1 MATSVRRQS
10 LQWSKNS
17 HSSNENRIHGAKTL
31 LGAYDGS
38 IRIIFYEGDEFYEW
52 NGNAFIGGLKS
63 KALVRIGFV
72 DGEPFEAERFSWA
85 KRVRDVEMD
94 HDGAIWVIEDG
105 PNGRLIKFTKPTE

>member
-1 MATSVRRQS
+1 MEQEFPFIKREQNSWRQNFIGC
-10 LQWSKNS
+10 LRWLHQD
-17 HSSNENRIHGAKTL
+17 
-31 LGAYDGS
+31 YF
-38 IRIIFYEGDEFYEW
+38 FYEGDEFYEW

-94 HDGAIWVIEDG
+94 HDGAIWAIEDG